1 MSAKTKKYYKSNSSG
16 ISEAGLAFLIK
27 WFDVE
32 NSIIKYDGPFFNE
45 ERAEDILRSY
55 LKRGVCSWIIKY
67 DD

>member
-1 MSAKTKKYYKSNSSG
+1 MSTKTKKYYKPNG
-16 ISEAGLAFLIK
+16 RGVSEASLAFLIK

-32 NSIIKYDGPFFNE
+32 NSTIKYDGPFFNE
-45 ERAEDILRSY
+45 ETAEDMLYAY

>member
-16 ISEAGLAFLIK
+16 ISKAELAFLIK

-32 NSIIKYDGPFFNE
+32 NSIFKYDGPFFNE
-45 ERAEDILRSY
+45 ERAEDTLHSY